1 MNQFKF
7 EFISQSCHEQI
18 WSLDFYLHNQGRVF
32 QGGSVVKNA
41 PAQAGDTSLIP
52 GSGRPLGEGDDN
64 PLQYSCL
71 ENPIDRGV
79 WHAVVHEVEKESD
92 MT

>member
-1 MNQFKF
+1 M
-7 EFISQSCHEQI
+7 
-18 WSLDFYLHNQGRVF
+18 
-32 QGGSVVKNA
+32 VKNT

-52 GSGRPLGEGDDN
+52 GSGRPLGEGNDN

-71 ENPIDRGV
+71 ENPINRGF
-79 WHAVVHEVEKESD
+79 WHAVVHEVAKESD